1 MSSFLESVPISLWL
15 LLTLTICLTNV
26 MAYPCLEEAP
36 AEKFAPDYDYDDCY
50 PYRYPTPKPIV
61 KLTRM
66 PTPRPTPKPTSKPS
80 TVPTKAPTN
89 YPTKRPTHYP
99 TKKPVAPPTSSPSPQ
114 PTTASPTQPGFISCG
129 EDSVGMYSSGKLIFE
144 ISMPFD
150 GELIFDAS
158 GSKVALTTIE
168 AFTKL
173 GSLLATDSDHD
184 EVITLPTAVIGDYTF
199 IMASQNSGIY
209 HVRIRCAEIAT
220 TMKPTPKPSTSP
232 TQRPTTTAAP
242 TSSPSPRPTTSYPTQ
257 KPTSKP
263 TSRPTLKPTPKPST
277 SPTQRPT
284 TTAAPTSS
292 PSPRPTTSSP
302 TQKPSKTPTTRS
314 PTAPGTLTC
323 GDVDVGPYNGEPL
336 NFNVAM
342 PFDGQ
347 LIFDATS
354 SQIEVTDIE
363 AFTKLGSL
371 LSIDSDHDGIITL
384 PTSVAGNYKFI
395 VAGQNTGQYHVN
407 VRCLSD
413 KPTPLPTQPPT
424 KVPTIHPITVH
435 TSPSPILAI
444 IMEPVTSSTKAET
457 KPSIETTDIDIG
469 FSIQNHDK
477 NVEHSQIMWL
487 ADYMTHHMS
496 FVIIA
501 VLCLC
506 VLCLLIVICLLNT
519 KRRKRK
525 KVDQNSPRTDETG
538 ERSKENS
545 GEHVHLQSMEV
556 IISMDRNTLKT
567 YSMPTSPYTD
577 IDVDDI
583 ALPGLPAMDN
593 NTLYDTVRR
602 HVLDDDGDD
611 DSSISSSSLYDI
623 NANNTARNEQRG
635 EVSETAFID

>member
-26 MAYPCLEEAP
+26 MAYRCPEEFEQQAVQYAP
-36 AEKFAPDYDYDDCY
+36 VDYDCD
-50 PYRYPTPKPIV
+50 PYLYPTPK
-61 KLTRM
+61 
-66 PTPRPTPKPTSKPS
+66 PTPRPTPRPTLKPTSKPS
-80 TVPTKAPTN
+80 VVPTKAPTN
-89 YPTKRPTHYP
+89 YPTKSPTHYP
-99 TKKPVAPPTSSPSPQ
+99 TKKPTTLTPTSSPSPQ

-220 TMKPTPKPSTSP
+220 TM
-232 TQRPTTTAAP
+232 
-242 TSSPSPRPTTSYPTQ
+242 
-257 KPTSKP
+257 
-263 TSRPTLKPTPKPST
+263 KPTPKPST

-435 TSPSPILAI
+435 PSRGPTTNPTIHPITVHPSPSPKLVVTKAI
-444 IMEPVTSSTKAET
+444 IIEPVISSTKAET